1 MAVLFIGSSSQL
13 SAQGVQLDYTY
24 SESNALS
31 GTPTPAYDDIDVA
44 PGISGST
51 NMTGFPVGADFNTI
65 ANATVSIGFNFV
77 FNNKTYSSLT
87 ISDNGFITFGV
98 TTPGTSTTPLSGATA
113 YEGAIAAYGSNLGGQ
128 VADNPN
134 ISYILT
140 GTSGSQ
146 VFIVQYKNMKRY
158 FGFPA
163 GYRDGLINMQ
173 IRLYEGTNK
182 IQIQYG
188 NTTPTTYT
196 TQTTGQIGLRG
207 ANNTFNPNVN
217 NRQNSVSGSPAL
229 NYFYPS
235 IAGTANN
242 SSMITN
248 APTAPISYTIWPTN
262 DVMFQ
267 WTPSCFVAT
276 NLAVNLQVD
285 NASAIFN
292 WTGAAWPTGQTYDWE
307 VRTSGAAGS
316 GPVGLFAS
324 GNTSSTSQFIGG
336 LAVGTTYTVC
346 VKSSCKAWTT
356 SICGTVTPSC
366 VTPVFPYTE
375 NFEGVTVPAIPN
387 CTSVVATTGL
397 TFRTVDRTS
406 TPYYGFT
413 NKNLVTGNT
422 VPTDTWFF
430 SRGITL
436 TPGNSYKLT
445 YTYGGSR
452 ELAQFTQKMKVAF
465 GTSAAVASMTNIVA
479 DHDNIKTSPNT
490 YIVNFIVP
498 GAGPA
503 ATYYLGFNGY
513 AGNNNGYLQIDDIS
527 LNDSTCLRPTATT
540 SGQIT
545 HNSALISWTA
555 PVSAPSG
562 GYQYYL
568 STSAT
573 SPIGT
578 TISTGSTAAGGV
590 VATLTGLTPS
600 TTYYFWVRSNC
611 GGGETSAWSVVSSF
625 TTLAAPPTPCLPAP
639 TSVDSSGIVNV
650 TFGTINNTTG
660 VETNNYGD
668 YTYLSTNVAQ
678 TTTVNISLK
687 YSILGFVGGGYYTRV
702 WIDWNNDGDFYDAGE
717 TVYTNGGAELPNG
730 TSTISF
736 VVPSSVAGV
745 ANTAG
750 PHRLRI
756 GGADSADL
764 SLTGAGQ
771 GPCYT
776 GTWGTFEDY
785 SIYVTSP
792 PPALSVLD
800 ANSAVTTT
808 VCAGSSSP
816 LVTVTTGFGPATLYT
831 WSPNTGVS
839 GSIGAGFTFTPS
851 STTVYTLTATQTT
864 GSFLSNTATYTVNV
878 TPLPTSITISPSS
891 TTLCQG
897 SSQALT
903 ATGGI
908 VSGVTILDENF
919 NNPTNSF
926 TLVHNSVNGTPAL
939 AYWMLHSSPYS
950 IPAANTDDPLTI
962 SSNDA
967 SQFYMSDSDIQGSL
981 GNTNEELITP
991 AFSLVGYTDASL
1003 SFWHYYKQ
1011 FSNGSAKVEISTAGG
1026 APGTWVTLPG
1036 ATWTTTSQGSA
1047 TNFVNVVLN
1056 LSTYAFPGNT
1066 NSNVKIRFIYV
1077 SNYGY
1082 RWAIDNVKITGS
1094 SSATVVWSPITELYQ
1109 DSALTTPYVAN
1120 TPLATVYT
1128 KASSTITYTASAAT
1142 LSVPVCTT
1150 STNVTVTVTP
1160 LNGGTAV
1167 GNQAVSCG
1175 NLLSSN
1181 ITLSGYIP
1189 ASLTNITR
1197 WEYSSDSTFPLAT
1210 TFTISG
1216 SANVDTITPAMMGVI
1231 SGTTYIRAVITGC
1244 NVAYSNTI
1252 TVTVPSVSWNGSA
1265 WSPAPPTSSDRVTI
1279 NGNLTISSDLSV
1291 CSMQIL
1297 SGNVVVNSG
1306 VTLTVDNALNVTS
1319 PGTITFNNSATLM
1332 QSATATANNNT
1343 VAGPALTTFRY
1354 LRNTFM
1360 RKFDYTYWS
1369 SPTANVTLFNLS
1381 QQTQSDK
1388 YLRFDSNLYNWVSV
1402 NAVATIM
1409 APGQGYAVRGPNTFD
1424 NITLAPFTGVFYGV
1438 PNNGDYTYTLYRPSA
1453 VNNLNLIGNPYP
1465 SPLSAN
1471 ALMDGNAGVLGT
1483 AGVGTTLYFWTHNTQ
1498 YIGGAYQF
1506 NDYAVYNR
1514 TGGTIAAPN
1523 TGGNNAVPQDGSD
1536 CLISAGQ
1543 GFMIAAVTPGT
1554 ITFKNNMRSVGAN
1567 SRFYRSATTDI
1578 EKNRLWLDLTD
1589 NASSFKQTL
1598 IGYIQ
1603 NATNA
1608 YEDGF
1613 DGKVIEA
1620 GNAVSF
1626 YSLLDA
1632 DNLAIQG
1639 RALPFVNTDQVPLG
1653 YKSATPA
1660 TYQISLSKFDG
1671 LFTDVNVGVYLE
1683 DTLLNTIHDLRQGAY
1698 SFVTEAGTFDS
1709 RFVLRFNNSLLN
1721 VNPSEVSENSVI
1733 AYKQNESIKIQT
1745 SGFRMSEVQI
1755 FDARGRLILSQNNI
1769 NDSKAT
1775 FSNLSVA
1782 NQLLLVQIKSIDGS
1796 IVTKKVL
1803 F

>member
-51 NMTGFPVGADFNTI
+51 NMTGFPVSADFNTI

-113 YEGAIAAYGSNLGGQ
+113 FEGAIAAYGSNLGGQ

-276 NLAVNLQVD
+276 ALSVNLQVD

-307 VRTSGAAGS
+307 VRTSGGAGS
-316 GPVGLFAS
+316 GATGLFAS

-336 LAVGTTYTVC
+336 LTVGTTYTVY
-346 VKSSCKAWTT
+346 VKTSCKAWTT
-356 SICGTVTPSC
+356 AISGTVTPSC
-366 VTPVFPYTE
+366 LTPVFPYTE
-375 NFEGVTVPAIPN
+375 NFEGVAVPAIPN

-800 ANSAVTTT
+800 ANSAVSTT
-808 VCAGSSSP
+808 VCAGNSSP
-816 LVTVTTGFGPATLYT
+816 LVSVTTGFGPATLYT

-878 TPLPTSITISPSS
+878 TPLPTAITISP
-891 TTLCQG
+891 TAGTLCQG

-903 ATGGI
+903 ASGGI

-1011 FSNGSAKVEISTAGG
+1011 FSNGSAKVEISTSGG

-1056 LSTYAFPGNT
+1056 LSAYAFPGNT

-1094 SSATVVWSPITELYQ
+1094 SSATVVWSPVTDLYQ
-1109 DSALTTPYVAN
+1109 DSGLTIPYVAN

-1128 KASSTITYTASAAT
+1128 KTSSTITYTASAAT
-1142 LSVPVCTT
+1142 LTVPVCTT
-1150 STNVTVTVTP
+1150 STNVTITVIP
-1160 LNGGTAV
+1160 LSGGTAV
-1167 GNQAVSCG
+1167 GNQSVNCG
-1175 NLLSSN
+1175 NMLSSN

-1189 ASLTNITR
+1189 ASLANITR
-1197 WEYSSDSTFPLAT
+1197 WEYSNDSTFPVSG
-1210 TFTISG
+1210 TFTIPG
-1216 SANVDTITPAMMGVI
+1216 SANVDTITPAMMGLI
-1231 SGTTYIRAVITGC
+1231 SGTTYVRAVITGC
-1244 NVAYSNTI
+1244 NVAYSTYATI
-1252 TVTVPSVSWNGSA
+1252 TVASVTWNGSA
-1265 WSPAPPTSSDRVTI
+1265 WSPGAPTSSDRVII
-1279 NGNLTISSDLSV
+1279 NGNLTISADMSV

-1306 VTLTVDNALNVTS
+1306 VTLTVDNALNVVT
-1319 PGTITFNNSATLM
+1319 PGTMTFLNSASLM
-1332 QSATATANNNT
+1332 QSPTATTNSNT
-1343 VAGPALTTFRY
+1343 VTGPALSTFRY
-1354 LRNTFM
+1354 QRSTNM
-1360 RKFDYTYWS
+1360 RKYDFTYWS
-1369 SPTANVTLFNLS
+1369 SPTQIITLGNFISTL
-1381 QQTQSDK
+1381 SDK
-1388 YLRFDSNLYNWVSV
+1388 YLRFDSNLYQWVSV
-1402 NAVATIM
+1402 INSTPFT
-1409 APGQGYAVRGPNTFD
+1409 PGQGYAIRAPLAYDVNTPS
-1424 NITLAPFTGVFYGV
+1424 LFTGNFTGT
-1438 PNNGDYTYTLYRPSA
+1438 PNNGNYTYTVYKSGA
-1453 VNNLNLIGNPYP
+1453 NDLNLIGNPYP

-1471 ALMDGNAGVLGT
+1471 LLMDGNAGVLGT
-1483 AGVGTTLYFWTHNTQ
+1483 AGVGTTLYFWTHNTLNPGV
-1498 YIGGAYQF
+1498 GGYSPS
-1506 NDYAVYNR
+1506 DYAVYNR
-1514 TGGTIAAPN
+1514 TGGTA
-1523 TGGNNAVPQDGSD
+1523 GSPGTNSTPPYDSLLDD

-1543 GFMIAAVTPGT
+1543 GFVIAAVASGTNT
-1554 ITFKNNMRSVGAN
+1554 ITFRNNMRTTGAN
-1567 SRFYRSATTDI
+1567 SRFYRNGQTL
-1578 EKNRLWLDLTD
+1578 EKNRIWLDLSND
-1589 NASSFKQTL
+1589 SGVFKEVL
-1598 IGYIQ
+1598 VGYIE
-1603 NATNA
+1603 NATN
-1608 YEDGF
+1608 EFENGF

-1620 GNAVSF
+1620 GNAISF
-1626 YSLLDA
+1626 YSLLGT

-1653 YKSATPA
+1653 YKSSTSGN
-1660 TYQISLSKFDG
+1660 YQISLSKFDG
-1671 LFTDVNVGVYLE
+1671 LFNDVNVGVYLE